1 MCTRRGAV
9 GISGAP
15 RRGRCPHRPVR
26 NAALRPT
33 GGHKGRPYGHA
44 FGFFV
49 GAAFM
54 AARNGLRSAEAL
66 WESQL
71 SCGCG
76 GNCRGRCPH
85 RPVPRMRPGSSGRL
99 GDPPLRARWNFV
111 GVDVLI
117 DPSAKRPKG
126 RRCKKTAPRLGQC
139 HLVSGIECRATP
151 EKNECIR
158 QRMHFFWKKCMTR
171 ERIAKSAKKAIQ
183 NGRFMLLYK

>member
-1 MCTRRGAV
+1 MAAPFGRNQTKTPLRTTRRGNFLCTRRGAV

-15 RRGRCPHRPVR
+15 CRGRCPHRPVR

-33 GGHKGRPYGHA
+33 GGHKGRPYTHA

-99 GDPPLRARWNFV
+99 GDPPLQGAVEHCGAPCRGRCPHRPV
-111 GVDVLI
+111 
-117 DPSAKRPKG
+117 PRKRPG
-126 RRCKKTAPRLGQC
+126 SSGRLGDPPLLGAVEYC
-139 HLVSGIECRATP
+139 GAPCRGAHGVRTFS
-151 EKNECIR
+151 R
-158 QRMHFFWKKCMTR
+158 DRR
-171 ERIAKSAKKAIQ
+171 
-183 NGRFMLLYK
+183 

>member
-15 RRGRCPHRPVR
+15 CRGRCPHRPVPRMRLGSGGRLGDPPLQSAVETCRGRCPHRPVR

-33 GGHKGRPYGHA
+33 GGHNGRPYTHA

-85 RPVPRMRPGSSGRL
+85 RPVPRMRLGSG
-99 GDPPLRARWNFV
+99 GGMRAC
-111 GVDVLI
+111 
-117 DPSAKRPKG
+117 RPTG
-126 RRCKKTAPRLGQC
+126 AVEHCGAPCRGAHC
-139 HLVSGIECRATP
+139 ASEHLVEIGADLIH
-151 EKNECIR
+151 
-158 QRMHFFWKKCMTR
+158 QRHGNLVVAPAAVDGQR
-171 ERIAKSAKKAIQ
+171 HLVA
-183 NGRFMLLYK
+183 G